1 MANRKKLSIQTPV
14 SDLRLLLQQRLG
26 HAAFRPGQEEIVRHV
41 VEQGDALVVMPTGAG
56 KSLCYQLPAL
66 ALGGVTIVVSP
77 LIALMKDQVE
87 GLVDKGVRATL
98 INSTL
103 GVDER
108 RERLKEVV
116 DGRWEL
122 IFVAPERFSPAF
134 IERLKVADIRL
145 LAVDEAHCLSQWGH
159 DFRPDYLRLGEV
171 RRELSRGRV
180 LRTLA
185 LTATATPEV
194 QADII
199 KTLGIEA
206 GRNFVRGFDRSNLRL
221 SVREVGSG
229 KEKDALLPQLC
240 QEGTTLVYCST
251 RKSVERATTVLR
263 SAGVMA
269 GMYHAG
275 LGMEDRSAVQDAFM
289 AGDVPVV
296 VATNAFGMGVDKA
309 DVRAIVHYDLP
320 GTVEAYYQEIG
331 RAGRD
336 GKTSSAVLLFREE
349 DRRVQEFFIDNSHPP
364 AEWVHRVWDGL
375 NSRGENPVYVALEQL
390 ADYLPEEAGERA
402 AGSCL
407 YVLQREGW
415 VRRIAPTDR
424 PGQVRFTGRLAEASG
439 LRRKV
444 YDALRSSGKDS
455 LCVWPDRLAEDLDL
469 SREQLTAA
477 LRGLEERNVLSYS
490 APERTGGVELLR
502 PGEPLELDEGAIRRR
517 REQELLKLQ
526 RMVDYAYDGC
536 RRRYI
541 LEYFGDTPPY
551 DRCGACDACKAGRPL
566 GRKKEAIT
574 ADQRLIIRKVLAC
587 VARLR
592 SPYAPSMVAK
602 VLMGSQ
608 DEKLRLMKLHQLST
622 WGILSGMTQPEIE
635 AIIDELVRAEA
646 LIRQSTTRSIE
657 GRERSYMTVGLTALG
672 WELMKDEAATFT
684 MVWPSTASSRAVRGT
699 RSRTKPAQAGDLE
712 TTLKELRKR
721 LATAEDVPAF
731 VIAPD
736 RTLEEMARLRPMTR
750 QAMMDVQGMGD
761 RRFARYGESFLE
773 EIRRYCGRATG

>member
-1 MANRKKLSIQTPV
+1 M

-116 DGRWEL
+116 EGRWEL

-134 IERLKVADIRL
+134 IERLKAADIRL

-171 RRELSRGRV
+171 RRELGRGRV

-206 GRNFVRGFDRSNLRL
+206 GRNFVRGFDRNNLRL
-221 SVREVGSG
+221 SVREVGSA
-229 KEKDALLPQLC
+229 KEKDGLLPQLC

-263 SAGVMA
+263 GAGVMA

-336 GKTSSAVLLFREE
+336 GKPSSA
-349 DRRVQEFFIDNSHPP
+349 
-364 AEWVHRVWDGL
+364 
-375 NSRGENPVYVALEQL
+375 
-390 ADYLPEEAGERA
+390 
-402 AGSCL
+402 
-407 YVLQREGW
+407 
-415 VRRIAPTDR
+415 
-424 PGQVRFTGRLAEASG
+424 
-439 LRRKV
+439 
-444 YDALRSSGKDS
+444 
-455 LCVWPDRLAEDLDL
+455 
-469 SREQLTAA
+469 
-477 LRGLEERNVLSYS
+477 
-490 APERTGGVELLR
+490 
-502 PGEPLELDEGAIRRR
+502 
-517 REQELLKLQ
+517 
-526 RMVDYAYDGC
+526 
-536 RRRYI
+536 I
-541 LEYFGDTPPY
+541 L
-551 DRCGACDACKAGRPL
+551 
-566 GRKKEAIT
+566 
-574 ADQRLIIRKVLAC
+574 
-587 VARLR
+587 
-592 SPYAPSMVAK
+592 
-602 VLMGSQ
+602 
-608 DEKLRLMKLHQLST
+608 
-622 WGILSGMTQPEIE
+622 
-635 AIIDELVRAEA
+635 
-646 LIRQSTTRSIE
+646 
-657 GRERSYMTVGLTALG
+657 
-672 WELMKDEAATFT
+672 
-684 MVWPSTASSRAVRGT
+684 
-699 RSRTKPAQAGDLE
+699 
-712 TTLKELRKR
+712 
-721 LATAEDVPAF
+721 
-731 VIAPD
+731 
-736 RTLEEMARLRPMTR
+736 
-750 QAMMDVQGMGD
+750 
-761 RRFARYGESFLE
+761 
-773 EIRRYCGRATG
+773 